1 MLASAIGLL
10 DCAPDA
16 IDPSMG
22 MEADVAHHV
31 TKFSDALAESI
42 AQLWGFTGIH
52 SLNPRPAIAACDALP
67 SMTAYRIDIT
77 SVVTMTDD
85 QFYRLSQ
92 TGKAFDSSTGFKL
105 PNGANRSLDVAWI
118 RNNRW
123 AALTP
128 EQQQKFS
135 PICPTL

>member
-52 SLNPRPAIAACDALP
+52 SLNPRPAIAACEAL
-67 SMTAYRIDIT
+67 YDC
-77 SVVTMTDD
+77 
-85 QFYRLSQ
+85 LS
-92 TGKAFDSSTGFKL
+92 DRYHLSSHHDG
-105 PNGANRSLDVAWI
+105 
-118 RNNRW
+118 
-123 AALTP
+123 
-128 EQQQKFS
+128 
-135 PICPTL
+135 